1 LPKSTPV
8 ENPLTREIVLAQ
20 ERLYRRVATLLR
32 QVERGAVGRPGAP
45 VPAASRAVVA
55 GLLAEAK
62 KLLGRPAGAGAA
74 GEVAGLAVQLGQLL
88 AELESFEARHAVW
101 IAAENC
107 ICWDLPGAPRPISR
121 LLPQKTRRPDPPS
134 QPVEDVE
141 AIRSKL
147 HRRLLVREN
156 HRYMQGY
163 RHGQAGRAPL
173 PPITRWDTDFST
185 QD

>member
-1 LPKSTPV
+1 MPRSAPV
-8 ENPLTREIVLAQ
+8 EIPLTREIVLAQ
-20 ERLYRRVATLLR
+20 ERLYRRVVVLLR

-45 VPAASRAVVA
+45 VPAASRAVA
-55 GLLAEAK
+55 NGLFAAAK
-62 KLLGRPAGAGAA
+62 KLLGRPAGAGMA
-74 GEVAGLAVQLGQLL
+74 GEVAGLAVQLGQLQ

-107 ICWDLPGAPRPISR
+107 VCWDLPDAPQPISR
-121 LLPQKTRRPDPPS
+121 LLPRQTRRPEPPS

-173 PPITRWDTDFST
+173 PPITRWDTDFGA